1 MVQELPVLH
10 QHEGV
15 ASVQVGDVGVDHD
28 RDQARARQRV
38 AAQGS
43 EPRPRDGF
51 KRDKILVFVSTGIG

>member
-1 MVQELPVLH
+1 MVQELSVLH

-38 AAQGS
+38 AAQGA
-43 EPRPRDGF
+43 EPRSRDGF